1 MTLQNK
7 IIFILFATVFASA
20 QNVED
25 LSFGTDST
33 FEIVTWNIEWFPKN
47 GQTTLDYVT
56 EIIQALEVDIF
67 AIQEV
72 DDTTMLNDM
81 LENLYPYRA
90 YYESSWFA
98 GLAYLYNSNV
108 VEINDIYE
116 IYTSYPYWSPFP
128 RSPMVMD
135 CDVNGENV
143 IVINNHYK
151 CCGNGYL
158 DLSDPDDEETRRH
171 TASTLLK
178 EYIDTHFPDKNVIVL
193 GDLNDILTDSPTNN
207 VFQMFLDDADNYR
220 FADMDIAEGSSE
232 NWSYPTWP
240 SHIDHLLITNELFD
254 EFAGDDSDIQTI
266 KIDEH
271 LDGGWYEYDQNVS
284 DHRPVGWKFPIFS
297 DLSIDEKLAPQSFE
311 MHPSYP
317 NPFNPVTTIQF
328 SVETRLIAS
337 LCIYDISGR
346 LVETIIDNKLVSGDY
361 SVSWNAENQPSGIYF
376 AQLRTGRNVNT
387 QKLMLLK

>member
-33 FEIVTWNIEWFPKN
+33 FEIITWNIEWFPKN
-47 GQTTLDYVT
+47 GQTTVDYVT

-98 GLAYLYNSNV
+98 GLAYLYNSDV

-143 IVINNHYK
+143 IVINNHFK
-151 CCGNGYL
+151 CCGTGYL

-207 VFQMFLDDADNYR
+207 VFQMFLNDADNYR
-220 FADMDIAEGSSE
+220 FADMDIAEGSSG

-240 SHIDHLLITNELFD
+240 SHIDHILITNELFD
-254 EFAGDDSDIQTI
+254 EIESDISVVQTI
-266 KIDEH
+266 KIDEY
-271 LDGGWYEYDQNVS
+271 LDGSWYEYDQNVS

-311 MHPSYP
+311 VLQSYP
-317 NPFNPVTTIQF
+317 NPFNPKTVISYQLSESSDLTVQIF
-328 SVETRLIAS
+328 DIKGRLIKTLTDGYAEPGS
-337 LCIYDISGR
+337 YEI
-346 LVETIIDNKLVSGDY
+346 E
-361 SVSWNAENQPSGIYF
+361 WNAESHPSGIYF
-376 AQLRTGRNVNT
+376 AQLRVGRIVNT
-387 QKLMLLK
+387 KKLMLLK